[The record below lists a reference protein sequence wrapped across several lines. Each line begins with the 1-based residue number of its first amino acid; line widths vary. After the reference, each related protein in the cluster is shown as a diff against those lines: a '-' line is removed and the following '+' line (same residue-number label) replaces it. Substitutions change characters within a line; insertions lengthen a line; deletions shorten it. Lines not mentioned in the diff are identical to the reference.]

1 MGDSPTKRL
10 MYHFSR
16 AIYRELAPHIIEER
30 PSSQRE
36 TNHELVLRACEQT
49 MERLFCDRNFAKPAR
64 SLFNDVRVYFS
75 VASQLRVYMVI
86 ERNVALA
93 LEYLSRLPAEEL
105 ISNGQP
111 RSCEAMT
118 RKGTPCRRQP
128 LPRSEYCP
136 SHQHL
141 TERLEELESADLIAA

>member
-1 MGDSPTKRL
+1 
-10 MYHFSR
+10 MYQISR
-16 AIYRELAPHIIEER
+16 TIYRELAPHIIEER

-36 TNHELVLRACEQT
+36 TNHELVLRACERA
-49 MERLFCDRNFAKPAR
+49 MERLFCDRHFAKPAR
-64 SLFNDVRVYFS
+64 SLFHDVRIYFS
-75 VASQLRVYMVI
+75 VASQLRVFMVI

-93 LEYLSRLPAEEL
+93 LELLSRLPEQEL
-105 ISNGQP
+105 DSNGQR

-128 LPRSEYCP
+128 LPHSEYCP

-141 TERLEELESADLIAA
+141 TERLEELEGVDLIAA